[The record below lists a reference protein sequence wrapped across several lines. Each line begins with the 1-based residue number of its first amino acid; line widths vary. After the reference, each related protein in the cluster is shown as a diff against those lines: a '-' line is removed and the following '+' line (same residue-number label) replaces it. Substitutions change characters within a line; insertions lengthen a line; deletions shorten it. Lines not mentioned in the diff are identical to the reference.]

1 MRVGTTRHSLVAC
14 KMQPLEKNGVVDAN
28 LNVDDAD
35 RLTIEDLNI
44 APGNVAANTNAAAL
58 MLGKSLASIVL

>member
-1 MRVGTTRHSLVAC
+1 
-14 KMQPLEKNGVVDAN
+14 MQDAAFGENGVVDAN
-28 LNVDDAD
+28 LNIDDAD